1 MSFGNHFS
9 QFVQQLFR
17 YTVYY
22 SKIFQYSIKIQI
34 ITVSV
39 KIHLGQSSVRLIE
52 VGLG

>member
-22 SKIFQYSIKIQI
+22 SKIFRYSIKIQ